1 MAAKDQQKK
10 HFTLALE
17 ILAGLLVYVFLI
29 ILLVEFE
36 NDSTQSSITT
46 YSNAI
51 WYSIVTLTT
60 VGYGDL
66 YPTTIYGR
74 VIGYVFLLI
83 SLGIYG
89 LLIGQ
94 FTTLMTTIK
103 ENSKLGYNGTSF
115 EEHAVIIGWNEFGK
129 AVTEQLVGVGK
140 RIAIITDQASDVDI
154 IREKYKAV
162 KRSVYTLYTDYNNY
176 DMLTKANIEESSI
189 VFINFDDDAQK
200 LVYILNLKKVYPKLQ
215 FVVTLENANLKNTF
229 ITAGVTNTISKN
241 EIASKLLAS
250 YMFEPEVAEFSEDI
264 MSFAE
269 EDGDNDLKQI
279 IVTEKNPY
287 LNKPYQAVFYDIKK
301 RFNCILMGISKYEK
315 GGKRKLLKNPT
326 GEINIE
332 MGDYLILLLNKK
344 SYEVVRKVFD
354 IEEGAVKKL

>member
-10 HFTLALE
+10 HLTLALE

-66 YPTTIYGR
+66 YPTTIHGR
-74 VIGYVFLLI
+74 VIGYIFLLI

-162 KRSVYTLYTDYNNY
+162 RRNVYTLYTDYNNY

-200 LVYILNLKKVYPKLQ
+200 LVYVLNLKKVYPKLQ

-301 RFNCILMGISKYEK
+301 RFNCILMGISKYER

-344 SYEVVRKVFD
+344 SYEVIKKVFD
-354 IEEGAVKKL
+354 MEEGAVKKL

>member
-10 HFTLALE
+10 HLTLALE

-74 VIGYVFLLI
+74 VIGYIFLLI

-162 KRSVYTLYTDYNNY
+162 KRNVYTLYTDYNNY

-200 LVYILNLKKVYPKLQ
+200 LVYILNLKKVYPRLQ

-301 RFNCILMGISKYEK
+301 RFNCILMGISKYER

-344 SYEVVRKVFD
+344 SYEVIKKVFD